1 MAVFALQTTN
11 GSALDTSLLAGVNI
25 PAVVADA
32 HAHGIKV
39 LISIGGS
46 DDQNWQNAGNAT
58 NRAAFVQNL
67 VNYMQV
73 NGFDGI
79 ELDIENSV
87 WAAQGP
93 PSADMTATIIAVS
106 NAAKAVKTQSG
117 NIPLVTADVITNWQ
131 GPWFA
136 PSQAYVDQFN
146 LMTYGDTI
154 AGSIQSDVA
163 DTIVQGLPANKLVLG
178 IDIIDYPATYNQAKP
193 FADYVVAN
201 GLKGVY
207 IFDMRED
214 EINDYRTFNQLAPYR

>member
-163 DTIVQGLPANKLVLG
+163 DTIAQGLPANKLVLG